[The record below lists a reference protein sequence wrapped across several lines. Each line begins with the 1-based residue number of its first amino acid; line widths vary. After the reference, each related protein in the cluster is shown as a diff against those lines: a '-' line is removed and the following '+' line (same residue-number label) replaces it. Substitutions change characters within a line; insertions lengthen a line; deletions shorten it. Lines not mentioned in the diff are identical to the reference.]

1 MKEIL
6 KLGLSENTINSMIE
20 LNVQLKNITNE
31 EVIEKINLLRKIN
44 CSENQILNI
53 ISSNSLYFNKS
64 REGIL
69 KLFNYLSDLGFEL
82 LNILLDS
89 NPYIL
94 NLEIFEI
101 DRYIMERVK
110 KGENKEEIIDNLF
123 SNPYLFN
130 EM

>member
-101 DRYIMERVK
+101 DRYIMEREK
-110 KGENKEEIIDNLF
+110 KGENKEDIIDNLF